1 MAWILSSGSR
11 TLGWRW
17 RKSRGSW
24 AGRGTGGR
32 EEKQEEEQVLLSS
45 TQDRTIRNILKQK
58 TRDFVLLP
66 PFFGSFVCPSAT
78 CSSSRG

>member
-45 TQDRTIRNILKQK
+45 TQDRTIRNILK
-58 TRDFVLLP
+58 
-66 PFFGSFVCPSAT
+66 
-78 CSSSRG
+78 